1 MTCNFKFISPQLWW
15 MVDVGFSHEL
25 DEENLTQAQEKC
37 LDLDAKLLISFLDL
51 LMIVSLERS

>member
-37 LDLDAKLLISFLDL
+37 LDLDTKLLISFLDL